1 MASIRERI
9 IKELEARGVK
19 LPCSRCGHNQFSL
32 LEDFARI
39 DLQSDFKNISLGG
52 PAVPCAMVACN
63 KCGNI
68 SFHALGALG
77 LMDEVNKPE
86 TEKPKGASN
95 E

>member
-9 IKELEARGVK
+9 IKELEERGAN

-39 DLQSDFKNISLGG
+39 DLQKDFKNISLGG
-52 PAVPCAMVACN
+52 PAVPCAMVGCN

-68 SFHALGALG
+68 SFHALGALA
-77 LMDEVNKPE
+77 LMDEVNRIGP
-86 TEKPKGASN
+86 EKPKGASN